1 MDIVLAQFFATPI
14 PEPVSLG
21 LVLGGLA
28 VVWFRSSQIIPSH
41 RKANSAPARRT
52 IVE

>member
-1 MDIVLAQFFATPI
+1 MEMAFAQFFAAPI

-28 VVWFRSSQIIPSH
+28 VAWFRGH
-41 RKANSAPARRT
+41 GR
-52 IVE
+52 

>member
-1 MDIVLAQFFATPI
+1 MAIVLNQLFAAPI

-28 VVWFRSSQIIPSH
+28 VYWFRDTH
-41 RKANSAPARRT
+41 RANTSKR
-52 IVE
+52 

>member
-1 MDIVLAQFFATPI
+1 MGIAFTQLFAAPI

-28 VVWFRSSQIIPSH
+28 VYWFR
-41 RKANSAPARRT
+41 NSR
-52 IVE
+52 

>member
-1 MDIVLAQFFATPI
+1 MEIALTQLFAAPI

-28 VVWFRSSQIIPSH
+28 VYWFRDS
-41 RKANSAPARRT
+41 RT
-52 IVE
+52 HQHSKK

>member
-1 MDIVLAQFFATPI
+1 MDILLAQFFATPI

-28 VVWFRSSQIIPSH
+28 VVWFRSSQIIPS
-41 RKANSAPARRT
+41 KRR
-52 IVE
+52 

>member
-28 VVWFRSSQIIPSH
+28 VLWFRNSQIVPSQ
-41 RKANSAPARRT
+41 RKANIAPARRT
-52 IVE
+52 VVE

>member
-1 MDIVLAQFFATPI
+1 MDILLAQFFAAPI

-28 VVWFRSSQIIPSH
+28 VVWFRNSH
-41 RKANSAPARRT
+41 AHSRK
-52 IVE
+52 

>member
-1 MDIVLAQFFATPI
+1 MVIALAQLFTASI

-28 VVWFRSSQIIPSH
+28 VYWFRDSRYSH
-41 RKANSAPARRT
+41 
-52 IVE
+52 

>member
-1 MDIVLAQFFATPI
+1 MDIVLAQLFAAPI

-28 VVWFRSSQIIPSH
+28 VVWFRDFRVKHSK
-41 RKANSAPARRT
+41 R
-52 IVE
+52 

>member
-1 MDIVLAQFFATPI
+1 MDSVLAQFFAAPI

-28 VVWFRSSQIIPSH
+28 VVWFRSSQIFPSAK
-41 RKANSAPARRT
+41 KANIAAHRRT
-52 IVE
+52 AAR

>member
-1 MDIVLAQFFATPI
+1 MDILFAQLFAAPI

-28 VVWFRSSQIIPSH
+28 IVWFRGG
-41 RKANSAPARRT
+41 RNR
-52 IVE
+52 